1 MAAKPGEMF
10 TYGAGFTFGGGGT
23 AGSGPPKIEHRIG
36 IQAPADVIWE
46 ILADI
51 PGWEAW
57 NPLYPK
63 ATGQLRIGE
72 ALTLTVAIP
81 GERHRVIHP
90 VVVDWVPRDQIHWT
104 LSLMGG
110 LVRSVRYLELEIL
123 GEENCIF
130 SNGEI
135 FGGLLGPMIAN
146 SKRRAIR
153 KGFTALSEALAER
166 AEAAWRERRGTP
178 TSAA

>member
-1 MAAKPGEMF
+1 M
-10 TYGAGFTFGGGGT
+10 
-23 AGSGPPKIEHRIG
+23 
-36 IQAPADVIWE
+36 
-46 ILADI
+46 
-51 PGWEAW
+51 
-57 NPLYPK
+57 
-63 ATGQLRIGE
+63 
-72 ALTLTVAIP
+72 
-81 GERHRVIHP
+81 IHP

-135 FGGLLGPMIAN
+135 FGGLLGPMIAK